1 MMQLSDLQT
10 WLAGSLFEG
19 AGDIV
24 GLIIFGV
31 ILYVVMQATK
41 DTMIMIILLVP
52 VMLILSVMG
61 LISVTITFLMII
73 AMVIIIALNTSGA
86 LFGRD

>member
-1 MMQLSDLQT
+1 MMQINDLQT
-10 WLAGSLFEG
+10 WLGNALFDG

-31 ILYVVMQATK
+31 VLYVITMATK
-41 DTMIMIILLVP
+41 DTMIMIVLLIP
-52 VMLILSVMG
+52 TMLILSIMG
-61 LISVTITFLMII
+61 LISVTVTFIMII
-73 AMVIIIALNTSGA
+73 AMVIVIALNTSGA

>member
-1 MMQLSDLQT
+1 MMQINDLQT
-10 WLAGSLFEG
+10 WLGNALFDG

-31 ILYVVMQATK
+31 VLYVITMATR
-41 DTMIMIILLVP
+41 DTMIMIVLLIP
-52 VMLILSVMG
+52 TMLILSIMG
-61 LISVTITFLMII
+61 LISVTVTFIMII
-73 AMVIIIALNTSGA
+73 AMVIVIALNTSGA